1 MKPWNRVTPSP
12 NFLLT
17 LSFYMRT
24 KTSTTQQCILYS
36 TKSNTTTAFANNRE
50 SSSKQPVSVNAKRQ
64 DILRERWSRLPIP
77 RENLQLRLA
86 TLDDRDQVLSI
97 EPDIHYGLD
106 YLPDYYEYIVSSQHR
121 TGIVTVDKASNRVLS
136 FGYAIVNHEGRNLS
150 YGGGR
155 TVKDFRAYSLAAR
168 SSQALFE
175 MLKPRLHPVVMCCGV
190 YSLPTY
196 TRRYFDQLGG
206 DLTTRVV
213 LLNQQLGF
221 ECSADYLAALANR
234 FATGPSSSLE
244 EPHLVSNPVDFLCSE
259 SVCSSTENRLL
270 KPQQYILVAK
280 EPLTISRGNLLIW
293 RKFLHQV
300 MASYSEPGLVP
311 TGEVTGVSI
320 ANWTSVPV
328 GGLHLVLNI
337 YCRTESDAVGHLAGQ
352 LRTAVSRLRLSD
364 PQRHRLYISAF
375 VPSHLL
381 FNETLSGLRLHPLL
395 RDLPHSY
402 SPKLACDARIV
413 AWSPGTF
420 V

>member
-12 NFLLT
+12 NFLLS
-17 LSFYMRT
+17 LSFYIRT

-36 TKSNTTTAFANNRE
+36 TNSNTTTAFVNNSE

-64 DILRERWSRLPIP
+64 DILRDRWSRLPIP

-121 TGIVTVDKASNRVLS
+121 SGIVTVDKASNRVLS

-150 YGGGR
+150 YAGGR

-168 SSQALFE
+168 SVISI
-175 MLKPRLHPVVMCCGV
+175 
-190 YSLPTY
+190 SW
-196 TRRYFDQLGG
+196 GG

-213 LLNQQLGF
+213 LHNQQLGF

-234 FATGPSSSLE
+234 FATGPSYSLE

-259 SVCSSTENRLL
+259 SVCSSTENRLF

-280 EPLTISRGNLLIW
+280 EPLTFSRGNLLIW

-337 YCRTESDAVGHLAGQ
+337 YCRTESDAVEHLAGQ
-352 LRTAVSRLRLSD
+352 LRMAVSRLRLSD

-381 FNETLSGLRLHPLL
+381 FNETLTGLRLHPLL